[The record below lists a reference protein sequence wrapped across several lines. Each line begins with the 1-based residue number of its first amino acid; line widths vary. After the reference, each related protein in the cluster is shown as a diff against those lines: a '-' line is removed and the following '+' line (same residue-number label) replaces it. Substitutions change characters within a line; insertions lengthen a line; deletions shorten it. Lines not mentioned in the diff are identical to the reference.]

1 MYQSSSAFIPA
12 TAHATYLCRIAAYS
26 AVGVSLSWL
35 GYFIGSKQWELALSL
50 IILAIITIPC
60 WVLAFRGLF
69 FRSLFFAQIACLMY
83 VVFFCYRYDVSNYLF
98 YRTTHLYI
106 PVIALVGY
114 IIYQQTKSYLQ
125 IVIILISLLL
135 FILFSSNIGFLSIN
149 NATIQP
155 FQSIGSWLNPLV
167 ATVLFV
173 SVIVA
178 MHTDFSKRK
187 KSIKAI
193 QNALYNDQFI
203 LLYQP
208 VVNLHGKVIGAEA
221 LIRWNHPSSG
231 LISPGVFIPD
241 AQEAGIMPMIGEW
254 VISQA
259 FKDLLHWQENAD
271 TRHLSVSINITA
283 DHFMQ
288 PDFVRKLLLQSEV
301 KKIPCQQVRLELT
314 ESVFVSEPHI
324 VAAKMDELAA
334 AGFRFSLDD
343 FGTGF
348 SSLSTLRR
356 LPLNQI
362 KIDRSFVTG
371 ASINIKGEVIAR
383 NIARMGTELG
393 LEVVAEGIETPY
405 QWSIMKEYGCTV
417 FQGFLFSPPINVV
430 DFIQFVASHSINDIE
445 SDLSSQNN
453 LAMPESA

>member
-1 MYQSSSAFIPA
+1 MPQVFSFFVPG
-12 TAHATYLCRIAAYS
+12 TAHATYLCRITAYMS
-26 AVGVSLSWL
+26 VLIGFGWL
-35 GYFIGSKQWELALSL
+35 GYFVWSQEWELALSL
-50 IILAIITIPC
+50 IILAIMTLPC
-60 WVLAFRGLF
+60 WIMASRGLF
-69 FRSLFFAQIACLMY
+69 FPGMLLAQIACLSY
-83 VVFFCYRYDVSNYLF
+83 VVFFCYHYDVSNHLF
-98 YRTTHLYI
+98 QRTTHLYI
-106 PVIALVGY
+106 PVIALIGY
-114 IIYQQTKSYLQ
+114 ISYQQTKSKLQ
-125 IVIILISLLL
+125 IFIMLIGLLL
-135 FILFSSNIGFLSIN
+135 FILFSSNAQFLSIHY
-149 NATIQP
+149 ATARN
-155 FQSIGSWLNPLV
+155 FQAHASWVNPLL
-167 ATVLFV
+167 ATALFV
-173 SVIVA
+173 GVIVA

-208 VVNLHGKVIGAEA
+208 VVNLKGQVIGAEA

-231 LISPGVFIPD
+231 LISPAVFIPD
-241 AQEAGIMPMIGEW
+241 AQDAGIMPMIGEW

-259 FKDLLHWQENAD
+259 FKDLLHWQESAD
-271 TRHLSVSINITA
+271 TRHLTVSINITT

-288 PDFVRKLLLQSEV
+288 PDFVRKLLHQV
-301 KKIPCQQVRLELT
+301 KIKNIPCQQVRLELT

-324 VAAKMDELAA
+324 VAEKMDELAA

-371 ASINIKGEVIAR
+371 ASINPKGAVIAR

-405 QWSIMKEYGCTV
+405 QWSMMKEYGCTV
-417 FQGFLFSPPINVV
+417 FQGFLFSRPISSV
-430 DFIQFVASHSINDIE
+430 DLTQFVTMPSRNDTE
-445 SDLSSQNN
+445 YSGQV
-453 LAMPESA
+453 

>member
-1 MYQSSSAFIPA
+1 MPQIPSVFIPA
-12 TAHATYLCRIAAYS
+12 TAHATYLCRIAAYT
-26 AVGVSLSWL
+26 AVVISLGWL
-35 GYFIGSKQWELALSL
+35 SFFIWSKEWELAVSL
-50 IILAIITIPC
+50 IILAIITLPC
-60 WVLAFRGLF
+60 WILAMRGLF
-69 FRSLFFAQIACLMY
+69 FRSLLLAQIACLLY
-83 VVFFCYRYDVSNYLF
+83 VVFFCYRYDVSNHLF
-98 YRTTHLYI
+98 QRTTHLYI

-114 IIYQQTKSYLQ
+114 IIYQQTKSKFQ
-125 IVIILISLLL
+125 IAIILVSLLL
-135 FILFSSNIGFLSIN
+135 FILFSSNARFLSIN
-149 NATIQP
+149 NITVKD
-155 FQSIGSWLNPLV
+155 FQALGTWINPLF
-167 ATVLFV
+167 ATTLFV
-173 SVIVA
+173 GIIVA

-187 KSIKAI
+187 NSVKAI

-208 VVNLHGKVIGAEA
+208 VVNLNGKVTGAEA

-231 LISPGVFIPD
+231 LVSPGAFIPD
-241 AQEAGIMPMIGEW
+241 AQEAGMMPMIGEW

-259 FKDLLHWQENAD
+259 FKDLLYWQENAN
-271 TRHLSVSINITA
+271 TRHLTISINITA

-288 PDFVRKLLLQSEV
+288 PDFVRKMLYQV
-301 KKIPCQQVRLELT
+301 KVKNIPCQQVRLELT

-324 VAAKMDELAA
+324 VAARMDELAA

-371 ASINIKGEVIAR
+371 ASINAKGAVIAR

-405 QWSIMKEYGCTV
+405 QWAMMKEYGCTV
-417 FQGFLFSPPINVV
+417 FQGFFFSPPISTD
-430 DFIQFVASHSINDIE
+430 DFMKYIVGQHP
-445 SDLSSQNN
+445 QRTH
-453 LAMPESA
+453 

>member
-1 MYQSSSAFIPA
+1 MPQSLPFFVPG
-12 TAHATYLCRIAAYS
+12 TAHATFLCRITAYT
-26 AVGVSLSWL
+26 AVIIGFSWL
-35 GYFIGSKQWELALSL
+35 SYFVWSQEWELALSL
-50 IILAIITIPC
+50 IILAIITLPC
-60 WVLAFRGLF
+60 WIMALRGLF
-69 FRSLFFAQIACLMY
+69 FHSLLLAQISCLIY

-98 YRTTHLYI
+98 QRTTHLYI

-114 IIYQQTKSYLQ
+114 ISYQQTKSKLQ
-125 IVIILISLLL
+125 IFIILISLLL
-135 FILFSSNIGFLSIN
+135 FVLFSSNAPFLSIN
-149 NATIQP
+149 NATARN
-155 FQSIGSWLNPLV
+155 FQTFGSWLNPLL
-167 ATVLFV
+167 ATALFV
-173 SVIVA
+173 GMTVA

-208 VVNLHGKVIGAEA
+208 VVNLKGKVTGAEA

-231 LISPGVFIPD
+231 LISPAVFIPD
-241 AQEAGIMPMIGEW
+241 AQDAGIMPLIGEW

-259 FKDLLHWQENAD
+259 FKDLLHWQESTD
-271 TRHLSVSINITA
+271 TRHLTVSINITT

-288 PDFVRKLLLQSEV
+288 PDFVRKFLHQA
-301 KKIPCQQVRLELT
+301 KIKNIPCQQVRLELT
-314 ESVFVSEPHI
+314 ESVFVSEPNI
-324 VAAKMDELAA
+324 VAEKMDELAA

-371 ASINIKGEVIAR
+371 ASINPKGVVIAR

-405 QWSIMKEYGCTV
+405 QWTMMKEYGCTV
-417 FQGFLFSPPINVV
+417 FQGFLFSRPINSV
-430 DFIQFVASHSINDIE
+430 DFTHFVTRNSRNAAEYSE
-445 SDLSSQNN
+445 
-453 LAMPESA
+453 PT

>member
-1 MYQSSSAFIPA
+1 MYQSPSAFIPA
-12 TAHATYLCRIAAYS
+12 TAHATYLCRIAAYT
-26 AVGVSLSWL
+26 AVAISLGWL
-35 GYFIGSKQWELALSL
+35 GYFIWSKEWELALSL
-50 IILAIITIPC
+50 IILAVITIPC
-60 WVLAFRGLF
+60 WILASRGLF
-69 FRSLFFAQIACLMY
+69 FRSLLFAQIACLIY
-83 VVFFCYRYDVSNYLF
+83 VVFFCYRYDVSNHLF

-106 PVIALVGY
+106 PTIALVGY

-125 IVIILISLLL
+125 IAIIFISLLM

-155 FQSIGSWLNPLV
+155 FQSVGSWINPLM

-173 SVIVA
+173 GIIVA

-187 KSIKAI
+187 KSVKAI

-208 VVNLHGKVIGAEA
+208 VVNLNGKVIGAEA

-259 FKDLLHWQENAD
+259 FKDLLHWQENAN
-271 TRHLSVSINITA
+271 TRHLTVSINITA

-288 PDFVRKLLLQSEV
+288 PDFVRKMLHQVQV

-324 VAAKMDELAA
+324 VAARMDELAE

-362 KIDRSFVTG
+362 KIDRSFITG
-371 ASINIKGEVIAR
+371 ASINNKGAVIAK
-383 NIARMGTELG
+383 NIARMGTELE

-405 QWSIMKEYGCTV
+405 QWSLMKQYGCTV
-417 FQGFLFSPPINVV
+417 FQGFLFSPPV
-430 DFIQFVASHSINDIE
+430 
-445 SDLSSQNN
+445 SSTSLMRYVTSN
-453 LAMPESA
+453 LRDDAEG